1 MRLARAHPMR
11 ALSRTLCLAVI
22 SACFGAGGSAAIA
35 QTSVCTK
42 GDGDHIRKVCFE
54 TSKGA
59 EVYGHGILGNT
70 PEWNELTVF
79 WGPKGRLKTD
89 GLRGSSTFNQPRHI
103 FEDVAPRIN
112 DLNGDGIP
120 EVIVVQSSFDL
131 GGRLM
136 VLDTKAGLRPI
147 ATPYIG
153 RSNRWL
159 APIGAA
165 DLDGDGY
172 VEIAYIDRPHLAK
185 TLRVWR
191 FKDGGL
197 TKVAS
202 LRGLTNH
209 RIGERD
215 IGGGMRTCSGAP
227 EMVVASGD
235 WRRVMVVGL
244 QKGKLVAR
252 DVGKHTGRSSLNA
265 ALACK

>member
-1 MRLARAHPMR
+1 MLLARGHLMR
-11 ALSRTLCLAVI
+11 ALSRHLRLAVV
-22 SACFGAGGSAAIA
+22 SACIIAGGSAAMA
-35 QTSVCTK
+35 DRSVCTN
-42 GDGDHIRKVCFE
+42 GDGQHIRKVCFD
-54 TSKGA
+54 TFAGA
-59 EVYGHGILGNT
+59 AVYGHGVLGDT

-79 WGPKGRLKTD
+79 WGPKGRQRTD

-103 FEDVAPRIN
+103 FEDVAPRIT

-120 EVIVVQSSFDL
+120 EIIVVQSSFDQ

-136 VLDTKAGLRPI
+136 VLDTQAGLRPVT
-147 ATPYIG
+147 TPYIG
-153 RSNRWL
+153 RRNRWL

-191 FKDGGL
+191 FKEGGL
-197 TKVAS
+197 TEIAT
-202 LRGLTNH
+202 LQGLSNH
-209 RIGERD
+209 RIGEAD
-215 IGGGMRTCSGAP
+215 IGGGIRTCSGKP

-235 WRRVMVVGL
+235 WQSVMVVGFQGNQL
-244 QKGKLVAR
+244 IAK
-252 DVGKHTGRSSLNA
+252 DVGKHTGRDSLNA